1 MMLSMAFIWDEE
13 ALLGVE
19 LEVDMCDA
27 PKVPAPCGRKYPLY
41 RW

>member
-1 MMLSMAFIWDEE
+1 MLSVAFVWNEE

-19 LEVDMCDA
+19 LEGDVRGV
-27 PKVPAPCGRKYPLY
+27 PKVPAPCERKYPLY

>member
-1 MMLSMAFIWDEE
+1 MLSVAFVWDEE

-19 LEVDMCDA
+19 LEVDVRGA
-27 PKVPAPCGRKYPLY
+27 PKVLAPCGRKYPLC